1 VSNENENASFELPSP
16 DRFTAGTIGE
26 PGQRMFF
33 LQAEAAG
40 HLVTLKCEKQQV
52 GALAEHLASLLADL
66 PVPADQEVEATD
78 VDFVPPHRAEWIVGR
93 MGVAWDEGDDRLVL
107 QCEELVAVDADE
119 DDPVAAA
126 AELVPATARF
136 RLTRAQVAAFV
147 EVARDLVASGRP
159 PCDLC
164 GGPMDPAGHA
174 CPRLN

>member
-1 VSNENENASFELPSP
+1 VNNENATFELPSP
-16 DRFTAGTIGE
+16 DRFTAGTVGE
-26 PGQRMFF
+26 PGRRMFF
-33 LQAEAAG
+33 IQAEAAG

-78 VDFVPPHRAEWIVGR
+78 VDFVTPRSAEWIVGR

-107 QCEELVAVDADE
+107 QCEELVAADGDDDD
-119 DDPVAAA
+119 DDPVVGDDVA
-126 AELVPATARF
+126 PATARF

-147 EVARDLVASGRP
+147 EVARDLVAAGRP
-159 PCDLC
+159 PCYLC